1 MKKIF
6 FSVCLCIYFSITA
19 FSQEDITIYHGTSNQ
34 SVLFLKEKN
43 ATISSWRDSTVF
55 IREKGTQIEI
65 VVLNP
70 DPLHYTY
77 NIKIDEFEIK
87 DESPDISDL
96 LGALNAIPALV
107 PPPAPAPG
115 TPKSFLPGNP
125 AGATGYA
132 TYLQTMRLLEADI
145 NIAKEAIRQA
155 DEPESKSQA
164 FAFSSDAGYRLTQ
177 KAIKGIPADRGRFNS
192 KKLLEELNA
201 DAQKAVD
208 DISLYTGM
216 NTADSAKLK
225 ELLSKALPLLN
236 QQIVSAINE
245 VKKSI
250 SAEAVQRY
258 LIPVTDKNQKIRL
271 IVKKKDGD
279 DEKHRME
286 IDKLICVIIPE
297 YERKVLELIPMASL
311 TYASG
316 VPEYGVKDGFITE
329 QKANGFKFRI
339 GAMLLYNIG
348 SFGKYKEGS
357 WGVGLGYSVPQKNVL
372 GSFSGGLMVSYK
384 HSFRLG
390 IGGGYSSYAFGLKNN
405 LQPKDRLPADIDNI
419 EKIVDYREKLSF
431 FIHFSILG
439 ITILKK

>member
-6 FSVCLCIYFSITA
+6 FSVYLCIYFSITA

-115 TPKSFLPGNP
+115 TPKSFL
-125 AGATGYA
+125 TGYA

-164 FAFSSDAGYRLTQ
+164 FAFSSDAGYRLAQ

-216 NTADSAKLK
+216 NT
-225 ELLSKALPLLN
+225 
-236 QQIVSAINE
+236 
-245 VKKSI
+245 
-250 SAEAVQRY
+250 
-258 LIPVTDKNQKIRL
+258 
-271 IVKKKDGD
+271 
-279 DEKHRME
+279 
-286 IDKLICVIIPE
+286 
-297 YERKVLELIPMASL
+297 
-311 TYASG
+311 
-316 VPEYGVKDGFITE
+316 
-329 QKANGFKFRI
+329 
-339 GAMLLYNIG
+339 
-348 SFGKYKEGS
+348 
-357 WGVGLGYSVPQKNVL
+357 
-372 GSFSGGLMVSYK
+372 
-384 HSFRLG
+384 
-390 IGGGYSSYAFGLKNN
+390 
-405 LQPKDRLPADIDNI
+405 
-419 EKIVDYREKLSF
+419 
-431 FIHFSILG
+431 
-439 ITILKK
+439 